1 MTKLVYPSDATNQTV
16 IWSVSN
22 GTGKATISTTGKLT
36 AVSDGTVTVN
46 ATATDGSG
54 VVGEKTITISEP

>member
-1 MTKLVYPSDATNQTV
+1 MTKLVSPSDATTQTV
-16 IWSVSN
+16 TWSVTN
-22 GTGKATISTTGKLT
+22 GTGQATISTTGKLT

-54 VVGEKTITISEP
+54 VVGENIITISNQ